1 MHSTHALVKQHARA
15 ERPGLCPRRSVALFI
30 ATIVGRVID
39 DSRLSPLG
47 AVGFNLLTLNSFDAG
62 GAHTGRTHQ
71 EWLTA
76 VGFAEIARVP
86 LAEGVSIMAARKPV

>member
-1 MHSTHALVKQHARA
+1 MGLRMAEDALQ
-15 ERPGLCPRRSVALFI
+15 ALRNSGPAI
-30 ATIVGRVID
+30 TPSGRVSIVGRVID

-47 AVGFNLLTLNSFDAG
+47 AVGFNPLALHSFDAG
-62 GAHTGRTHQ
+62 GTHTERAHR